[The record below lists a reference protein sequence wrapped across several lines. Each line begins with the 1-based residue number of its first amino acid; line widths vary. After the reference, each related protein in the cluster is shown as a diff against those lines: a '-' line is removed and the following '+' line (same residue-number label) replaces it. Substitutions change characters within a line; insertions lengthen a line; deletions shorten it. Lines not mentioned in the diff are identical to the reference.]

1 MAITPLDRKI
11 DPMSAMGSWYVQV
24 AVPTPFD
31 KTAHNGH
38 ELYEW
43 DDRQQRVRVT
53 YTYNDGSF
61 SGKKKTIGQIGRV
74 HPRSENGT
82 LWQVAPSLGCC
93 YLCCW
98 LDYVILDFDAGSHLV
113 CCSPSTGGMAPWMYV
128 MTREQIVDEEF
139 LEPLRT
145 VAADAGWDRAKMI
158 RVPQM
163 QGSDAGDGSPLQ
175 DTSQPWHA

>member
-1 MAITPLDRKI
+1 MAIAPLDRKI
-11 DPMSAMGSWYVQV
+11 DPLSAMGEWYVQV

-31 KTAHNGH
+31 KTAHNAL

-43 DDRQQRVRVT
+43 DDRRQRVRVT
-53 YTYNDGSF
+53 YTFNAGSP
-61 SGKKKTIGQIGRV
+61 SGKQKTVGQIGRV
-74 HPRSENGT
+74 NPRNENGT

-98 LDYVILDFDAGSHLV
+98 LDYVILAYDSGSHMV

-128 MTREQIVDEEF
+128 MTREQIVDDDC

-145 VAADAGWDRAKMI
+145 AAADAGWDRARMV
-158 RVPQM
+158 RVPQVKRTAT
-163 QGSDAGDGSPLQ
+163 GDASPLQ
-175 DTSQPWHA
+175 ATE